1 MRWGE
6 VGGME
11 VAGVEAMGGDESRV
25 SLVVALDL
33 DAVDGLGGDL
43 SVIPGQG
50 ESRGVVV
57 VGGWVAVMLDCV
69 VTQWMGRR
77 E

>member
-50 ESRGVVV
+50 ESRRVVVVV
-57 VGGWVAVMLDCV
+57 VGGSL
-69 VTQWMGRR
+69 
-77 E
+77 

>member
-1 MRWGE
+1 
-6 VGGME
+6 ME

-43 SVIPGQG
+43 SVIPGQR
-50 ESRGVVV
+50 ESRGLVV

>member
-11 VAGVEAMGGDESRV
+11 VAGVEAIGGDESRV
-25 SLVVALDL
+25 SLVVALVL

-43 SVIPGQG
+43 SVIPGQREHRRVAMEG
-50 ESRGVVV
+50 ARWGRCE
-57 VGGWVAVMLDCV
+57 VGLCGDSVDGGA
-69 VTQWMGRR
+69 
-77 E
+77 